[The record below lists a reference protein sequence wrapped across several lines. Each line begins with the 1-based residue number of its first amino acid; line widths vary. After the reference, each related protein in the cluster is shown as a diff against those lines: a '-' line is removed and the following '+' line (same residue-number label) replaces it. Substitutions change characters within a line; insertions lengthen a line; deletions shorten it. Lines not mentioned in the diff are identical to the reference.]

1 MTTSPVQAGQAGT
14 EILSKLNFRPEPDHK
29 IRAFKL
35 HTVHRFT
42 KNRLFEDVYLLEK
55 QSDLPI
61 FKEKYD
67 PNKKNIFI
75 CNEKFCLPAVL
86 TTKQALNLEI

>member
-1 MTTSPVQAGQAGT
+1 M
-14 EILSKLNFRPEPDHK
+14 HK
-29 IRAFKL
+29 EF
-35 HTVHRFT
+35 
-42 KNRLFEDVYLLEK
+42 FEDVYLLEK

-61 FKEKYD
+61 FKEKYK

-75 CNEKFCLPAVL
+75 CNDKLCLPAVL